1 MRIFMPATKM
11 KKLHRQLV
19 LLCSVLVVTLTT
31 WNPSAWALSDN
42 DLKAINGGY
51 ARYDPFATPC
61 GTTADPSMTTP
72 TGTFLPTGP
81 GTELEGHKL
90 PAATGGTGNE
100 EEAGIV
106 NGRIV
111 LIEGNDAGN
120 PLALNPKGVT
130 DNDVKYYIN
139 MRWRYAVWNWRG
151 DGNTGPEDVSWYTQK
166 VRKVLVTNPK
176 TGRGIITS
184 IVESGPAPWTGTNMT
199 AGEAPS
205 YWQGYI
211 DGTPPQYKGRVS
223 GLSPS
228 AIKTL
233 ANTTDLEEAKRLLQR
248 RPDNIDNDLTYQWA
262 PDQNMPA
269 GTVVQGNQVVGTNGG
284 ITCTGGVANGQ
295 FVFYSQYDPRWKD
308 ECYGGGTKGN
318 CTYSTVGEGGCGPSS
333 VAMVVATLKD
343 RSVTPKTVA
352 DYSTSQG
359 WYWVVNGVGKG
370 SKWDLLRYGPAK
382 WGLDSKEIGTNLD
395 EAISALRN
403 GALVIASGTG
413 ASPYTEGG
421 HILVIRGVTEGG
433 KLLLGDSNVK
443 IPADKARN
451 NTMEW
456 EPSTIRQGLRNLWI
470 ITPKN

>member
-1 MRIFMPATKM
+1 MS
-11 KKLHRQLV
+11 KLFLNFLIIKRV
-19 LLCSVLVVTLTT
+19 PKRLLLFCSVLVFFLTG

-51 ARYDPFATPC
+51 ARYDPFATAC
-61 GTTADPSMTTP
+61 GTESSGPATA
-72 TGTFLPTGP
+72 TGSFLPTGP
-81 GTELEGHKL
+81 GIDLEGHKL
-90 PAATGGTGNE
+90 PAGTGGTGNE

-120 PLALNPKGVT
+120 PLALNPRGVT

-151 DGNTGPEDVSWYTQK
+151 DGNTGPEDVNWYTQK

-228 AIKTL
+228 AIKAL

-248 RPDNIDNDLTYQWA
+248 RPDNMDNDLRYQWA

-269 GTVVQGNQVVGTNGG
+269 GTIVQGNQIVGTGSS
-284 ITCTGGVANGQ
+284 IECTGGSANGQ
-295 FVFYSQYDPRWKD
+295 FVFYSQYDPKWKD
-308 ECYGGGTKGN
+308 ECYGGGTTGN
-318 CTYSTVGEGGCGPSS
+318 CTYSTVGQGGCGPSS

-352 DYSTSQG
+352 DYSTSKG
-359 WYWVVNGVGKG
+359 WYVPNVG
-370 SKWDLLRYGPAK
+370 SSWNLMRYGPEK
-382 WGLDSKEIGTNLD
+382 WGLNSKEIGTNLD
-395 EAISALRN
+395 EAISALKN
-403 GALVIASGTG
+403 GALVIASGSG
-413 ASPYTEGG
+413 ATPYTAGG
-421 HILVIRGVTEGG
+421 HLLVIRGITENG
-433 KLLLGDSNVK
+433 KFLLGDSNVR

-451 NTMEW
+451 NTAEW
-456 EPSTIRQGLRNLWI
+456 EPSTIRQGLKNLWI